1 MVPSA
6 SWSSAQRA
14 VAEPEECDRHRRP
27 PSKAPTASAR
37 WSPYAGRVREAYG
50 DRIYR
55 RLAEVEATY

>member
-1 MVPSA
+1 MRTRSA
-6 SWSSAQRA
+6 TGTAA
-14 VAEPEECDRHRRP
+14 

-37 WSPYAGRVREAYG
+37 WSPSAGRVREAYG